1 MAYGHAE
8 RNLAL
13 IRQLEAE
20 TRQLLESLDQ
30 PDPEQAAAGG
40 SGMPGPVLAWPA
52 GTLGQL
58 GDGVNV
64 RVRENDW
71 EGDVQQPLVTLAL
84 ECGRSTMR
92 ARPSVRP
99 CWRRMS
105 HANDELISILD
116 ELREISRG
124 IHPAILSQNG
134 LSAAL
139 RSLARRSSVPTALDI
154 RGIGRLPQPVE
165 AAAYYV
171 VSEAL
176 TNAVKY
182 ANATVIHVALGV
194 NDTTLRLS
202 IDDDGDGGADPALG
216 SGIIGLIDRVDAL
229 GGKLTL
235 RSPLGEGT
243 SLVIELPLEPAG
255 ELNGCGCAHLHL
267 CRWLGIS
274 TMEVLD

>member
-1 MAYGHAE
+1 
-8 RNLAL
+8 
-13 IRQLEAE
+13 
-20 TRQLLESLDQ
+20 
-30 PDPEQAAAGG
+30 
-40 SGMPGPVLAWPA
+40 
-52 GTLGQL
+52 
-58 GDGVNV
+58 
-64 RVRENDW
+64 
-71 EGDVQQPLVTLAL
+71 
-84 ECGRSTMR
+84 
-92 ARPSVRP
+92 
-99 CWRRMS
+99 
-105 HANDELISILD
+105 
-116 ELREISRG
+116 
-124 IHPAILSQNG
+124 
-134 LSAAL
+134 
-139 RSLARRSSVPTALDI
+139 VPTALDI

-182 ANATVIHVALGV
+182 ANATVIHVALDV

-274 TMEVLD
+274 TREVLD